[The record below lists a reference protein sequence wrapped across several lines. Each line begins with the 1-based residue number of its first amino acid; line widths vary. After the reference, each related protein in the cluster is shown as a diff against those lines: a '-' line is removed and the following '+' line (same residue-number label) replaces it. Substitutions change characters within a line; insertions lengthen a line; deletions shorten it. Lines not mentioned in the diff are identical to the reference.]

1 MSKINL
7 SEWLDSRGVFK
18 DVSFGEVE
26 LQIVSL
32 SKDLIEDLKAL
43 PTHEMMLEFVAEAGL
58 SHHRMRMIDDEEL
71 EKDLPI
77 IWALPEFEAEK
88 ANIVMAI
95 ADLNEAGN
103 VLTNKMDEEE
113 LAEIEAEDIKKLNAD
128 EEEAHE
134 ENDNLIKK
142 ALAENPNISLEQIA
156 SDVAAHNNI

>member
-103 VLTNKMDEEE
+103 VLTNKMDKEE
-113 LAEIEAEDIKKLNAD
+113 LEAMAKAELEEQEKAKGDMVLDGDGDMPLTEDMGKIEADMN
-128 EEEAHE
+128 
-134 ENDNLIKK
+134 
-142 ALAENPNISLEQIA
+142 
-156 SDVAAHNNI
+156 AHNNL